1 MAGNAFDDLPPGLL
15 AAPTAAPGPAPV
27 VAAPST
33 GNAFD
38 DLSPDAPP
46 PVIRDGSAG
55 PKLIDGAIAAIKR
68 LPSQLGHAA
77 VDAVSAVP
85 LMAEDA
91 GVAARNLIAGRDDK
105 GNYPY
110 TLPSADVHAAED
122 QAFGAPQTTGER
134 IGNVLSSALMSGGAA
149 AAENAPS
156 AIRTLA
162 APMPESTAQVP
173 ANFLSPEQSQAQQL
187 AQALQKYQGAGYV
200 VPPSTTNPTATN
212 KMLETIAG
220 KTNVAGAAS
229 SSNSDT
235 VTKAVAQDLGLN
247 PDAPLTLGAIQAVKR
262 DSGGGWDQMRALG
275 TIPKDDQFVQQL
287 QAMRANL
294 TSTGEIGTKDS
305 PLVAE
310 IDALIG
316 QNAPRGTPR
325 PAPGAMPVSGTP
337 APSPVAVP
345 SVRLPANAP
354 DVLGSLGNGPGAS
367 GAITIPG
374 GSTGGRSILDP
385 LTLALSQGEGPV
397 GRTAAMGGRSFLDPL
412 TLTPSAGGFTGDQ
425 AVNRI
430 TDLRNS
436 ADMAFRSGDGSLGR
450 GYKQLSQALED
461 QVQRAAEARAAAGDT
476 TITPNV
482 VQNFKN
488 SRQLYAK
495 ASTAENA
502 FDEGTGKISLQKLG
516 SMYANGEP
524 LSGNMQL
531 AGQFANSFR
540 KAAQDPTKIGS
551 QVNHLD
557 MYAPMLSIMEGNT
570 LGEKALGF
578 AVPAARMGTKA
589 YLMSALGQKGA
600 VPSVSDAIASPSAAM
615 QARTAA
621 LVQALQASK
630 RNDLPQPQ
638 LNLSPAY

>member
-1 MAGNAFDDLPPGLL
+1 MADNAFDDLPPGL
-15 AAPTAAPGPAPV
+15 
-27 VAAPST
+27 VAAPAAAPAVIAAAPPAST

-38 DLSPDAPP
+38 DISPNAPP
-46 PVIRDGSAG
+46 PIIRDGSAG
-55 PKLIDGAIAAIKR
+55 PKLIDGAIAAVKR
-68 LPSQLGHAA
+68 LPSQVGHAA
-77 VDAVSAVP
+77 TDAVTAIP
-85 LMAEDA
+85 LMAMDA
-91 GVAARNLIAGRDDK
+91 GVAARNLIAGRDEK

-110 TLPSADVHAAED
+110 TLPSSDVHAAED

-149 AAENAPS
+149 AAENAPNT
-156 AIRTLA
+156 IRTLA
-162 APMPESTAQVP
+162 APTPQSAAQVP
-173 ANFLSPEQSQAQQL
+173 SNFLSPADSQAQQL

-212 KMLETIAG
+212 KVLETIAG

-229 SSNSDT
+229 ASNSDT

-247 PDAPLTLGAIQAVKR
+247 PDAPLTLGAIQAVKKET
-262 DSGGGWDQMRALG
+262 GGGWDQMRALG
-275 TIPKDDQFVQQL
+275 EIPKDNAFASQL
-287 QAMRANL
+287 QAMRGEL

-305 PLVAE
+305 PLVGE
-310 IDALIG
+310 IDALLK
-316 QNAPRGTPR
+316 
-325 PAPGAMPVSGTP
+325 SGNKT
-337 APSPVAVP
+337 
-345 SVRLPANAP
+345 
-354 DVLGSLGNGPGAS
+354 
-367 GAITIPG
+367 
-374 GSTGGRSILDP
+374 DP
-385 LTLALSQGEGPV
+385 T
-397 GRTAAMGGRSFLDPL
+397 
-412 TLTPSAGGFTGDQ
+412 TLTKLPDSFTGAQ
-425 AVNRI
+425 AVNKI

-436 ADMAFRSGDGSLGR
+436 ADVAFRAGDGSLGR
-450 GYKQLSQALED
+450 GYRQLSSALED
-461 QVQRAAEARAAAGDT
+461 QVQRAAETRAAAGDST
-476 TITPNV
+476 FTPNV

-516 SMYANGEP
+516 QMYANDEP

-540 KAAQDPTKIGS
+540 KASQDPTKIGS

-570 LGEKALGF
+570 LAEKAAGF

-600 VPSVSDAIASPSAAM
+600 VPSVTDSIANPSAAI

-630 RNDLPQPQ
+630 RNDAPAPQ